1 MQIEIRI
8 DESAKE
14 PKVIVLTDKVT
25 DEVNALV
32 KRIYESRP
40 QAVAGFK
47 DDVLEIIQPAE
58 IVRVYCAH
66 QKVYVAS
73 ERGEYLARLRLYEFE
88 ERLDRSV
95 FIRISNS
102 EIVNLKKV
110 RSLDLSYSGTIC
122 VRFVDGTTTYA
133 SRRYVGRVKQALGI

>member
-40 QAVAGFK
+40 EAVAGFK

-58 IVRVYCAH
+58 IVRV
-66 QKVYVAS
+66 
-73 ERGEYLARLRLYEFE
+73 
-88 ERLDRSV
+88 
-95 FIRISNS
+95 
-102 EIVNLKKV
+102 
-110 RSLDLSYSGTIC
+110 
-122 VRFVDGTTTYA
+122 
-133 SRRYVGRVKQALGI
+133 